1 MGKVKSVKSKL
12 KLAKSILEKY
22 ENQTCNGYII
32 KCVDGEFLVNGDC
45 FKFSDFFN
53 EHLEGTSQNCIL
65 ILSTGPWPTDRG
77 TVLLFSR
84 PQDSRRNCLDFK

>member
-22 ENQTCNGYII
+22 EKQTLLYPCDGYKI

-45 FKFSDFFN
+45 FKFSDFLN
-53 EHLEGTSQNCIL
+53 EHIEGRSQ
-65 ILSTGPWPTDRG
+65 
-77 TVLLFSR
+77 
-84 PQDSRRNCLDFK
+84 